1 MIKVTGFSNTT
12 THIKLISFYHNDSS
26 YTKEALETTKIHSI
40 AGKID
45 NHTYLMTKGLISE

>member
-1 MIKVTGFSNTT
+1 MVKVTGFSNTT

-45 NHTYLMTKGLISE
+45 NHTYLMTKGLFSE